1 MTMVS
6 FASNIQRSMLFSIFT
21 LLLSNGSNGILVT
34 AFMGSL
40 SNNNNNNN
48 NNRINKER
56 PVKLRIH
63 KQAIQKVKTLIPKE
77 QKNPTSWLLQ
87 EYMQLP
93 AAQYACVPLP
103 INGSLERVY
112 GKADEFTLQVP
123 PIRFPISTK
132 AGEVEIIPKVRAI
145 VQVEPDRVT
154 IQSISC
160 SIEGSPAVQEW
171 KLNDR
176 YDLDVCA
183 TLTWEK
189 QRHGLLNF
197 MNEEEEEDDG
207 DNGRDSLDDS
217 NEIKSKSTSSSSSS
231 FSPPNE
237 LSSSMAE
244 SKELPN
250 DATPSSLA
258 SSPSSDSTD
267 SLVTLDPTTQD
278 VIRIKTDLAID
289 VYPPPVKRIKMI
301 PKRLLAKIGNMVMKY
316 VLGLLL
322 EAFLQGLQQDYEKW
336 ATDESYR
343 NTRKK
348 LEQEL
353 QLELQE
359 LAKLEQKK
367 LEQEERQRRQRRR
380 QEERQRRRQRQANN
394 KQDDD
399 SSGGGGGGNGGG
411 PGSGNPFSP
420 FNNLQV
426 GFLQRRRPTATHTA
440 AAATNK
446 PTNLR
451 RGERIIR
458 LIRRNGTSTNN
469 RSVTR

>member
-231 FSPPNE
+231 FSSWRSGTLPEVDRPCVMEPSTNGMKMM
-237 LSSSMAE
+237 LSM
-244 SKELPN
+244 L
-250 DATPSSLA
+250 
-258 SSPSSDSTD
+258 ST
-267 SLVTLDPTTQD
+267 
-278 VIRIKTDLAID
+278 
-289 VYPPPVKRIKMI
+289 
-301 PKRLLAKIGNMVMKY
+301 LLI
-316 VLGLLL
+316 
-322 EAFLQGLQQDYEKW
+322 
-336 ATDESYR
+336 
-343 NTRKK
+343 
-348 LEQEL
+348 
-353 QLELQE
+353 
-359 LAKLEQKK
+359 
-367 LEQEERQRRQRRR
+367 
-380 QEERQRRRQRQANN
+380 
-394 KQDDD
+394 
-399 SSGGGGGGNGGG
+399 SSGYCSTSFFLTRSNCVVRGGGMLKYSNTL
-411 PGSGNPFSP
+411 NCF
-420 FNNLQV
+420 
-426 GFLQRRRPTATHTA
+426 
-440 AAATNK
+440 
-446 PTNLR
+446 
-451 RGERIIR
+451 
-458 LIRRNGTSTNN
+458 
-469 RSVTR
+469 